1 LAACYVGG
9 QIAIDDGPE
18 IAWKLQHFS
27 GQTDRYR
34 VDSMS
39 ILVGLHHSTRYD
51 YDRPISLGP
60 QTVRLRPGPQCRTR
74 IPSYSLT
81 VKPAQHFVN
90 WQHDPHG
97 NWLARFVFPEKT
109 REFSINVDLI
119 ADMEVINPFDF
130 FVEPYAEAWPF
141 AFPAD
146 LHEDLSAYLALEPA
160 GPLLKDLVQSI
171 SREKGNTVDFLVDL
185 NQRLQRMVRYLIRM
199 EPGVQP
205 PEETLRSA
213 AGSCRDTAWLLVQL
227 LRHIGL
233 PARFVSGYLIQLRP
247 DIKPLE
253 GPGGAAEDFT
263 DLHAWTEVYLPGAGW
278 IGLDPTSGLLCGE
291 GHLPVAATPHF
302 RSAAPIS
309 GLVEPSEVRFAF
321 DMSVKRIAEQPRVTA
336 PFSEAAWN
344 ALDALG
350 EKVDADL
357 IAQDVRLTMGGEPT
371 FVSIDDRQS
380 AEWNTAAVGPTK
392 RVRADELIRRLRRRF
407 APNGLMHYG
416 QGKWYPGEPLPR
428 WAFSL
433 YWRRDGVP
441 IWRDENLIARE
452 AAVHEPTAADS
463 RRFAEGIAAR
473 VGIAADYVQ
482 PAYEDPADRM
492 FKQGLI
498 PESIDPS
505 DPKVDDPREH
515 ARILNLFDTHRGEP
529 AGFVLP
535 LQRWTAQAK
544 PGWLSELWHTRRGR
558 LFLIPGDSALGF
570 RLPLQSLPELSPADY
585 PHLVPAD
592 PFAERKPLP
601 DPRPSHPTGAHASR
615 ASIAEAAAPP
625 LAPETLSTQRP
636 ADVAAAVDIAAI
648 PVRTALTVEVR
659 DGRVCVFMP
668 PIEGLADYLELL
680 AAVEATA
687 AELGLPVHVE
697 GYEPP
702 PDPRLNVIKVTPDP
716 GVIEVN
722 IHPAQSW
729 PEAVAITRGLYEE
742 ARLSRLGTDKF
753 MIDGRHSGTG
763 GGNHVVLGGRTPADS
778 PFLRRPDLLKSLV
791 LYWQRHPSL
800 SYFFSGL
807 FIGPTSQAPRI
818 DEARQDMLYEL
829 EIALGKVP
837 APGAAVPMP
846 PWLVDRLFRNILV
859 DVTGNTHRTELCIDK
874 LFSPDGPTG
883 RLGLVEFRSFEM
895 PPDARMSLAQQLL
908 LRALIASFWRKPLDG
923 KPLRWGT
930 ALHDRYMLEHFVW
943 NDFLEVLE
951 DLSAAGYAFDPAWFD
966 AQRQFRFPLCGAVQ
980 HGGVRL
986 ELRQAIEPWYVLGE
1000 EGVAGSTV
1008 RLVDSSVERL
1018 QVKVEGLSET
1028 RHAVTCN
1035 GARVPL
1041 ISTGRSGEFVAGVRF
1056 KAWHLPSGLHPTIG
1070 VHAPLTFDIV
1080 DTWNRRS
1087 LGGCVYHVAHP
1098 GGRNYETFPINSY
1111 EAEARRRERFQDHG
1125 HTGGRIDVPPLDVS
1139 LEYPTTLDLRRMN

>member
-1 LAACYVGG
+1 
-9 QIAIDDGPE
+9 
-18 IAWKLQHFS
+18 
-27 GQTDRYR
+27 
-34 VDSMS
+34 MS

-51 YDRPISLGP
+51 YDRPIGLGP
-60 QTVRLRPGPQCRTR
+60 QVVRLRPGPHCRTR

-81 VKPAQHFVN
+81 VKPDLHFVN
-90 WQHDPHG
+90 WQQDPHG

-109 REFSINVDLI
+109 KEFSVTVDLI

-130 FVEPYAEAWPF
+130 FVEPYAEIWPF
-141 AFPAD
+141 AFPPEE
-146 LHEDLSAYLALEPA
+146 HEDLAAFVEPEPA
-160 GPLLKDLVQSI
+160 GPLLKELIGSI
-171 SREKGNTVDFLVDL
+171 LREPRNTVNFLVDL
-185 NQRLQRMVRYLIRM
+185 NQRLHGMIRYLIRM
-199 EPGVQP
+199 EPGVQT
-205 PEETLRSA
+205 PEETLSSA
-213 AGSCRDTAWLLVQL
+213 AGSCRDTAWLLTQL

-253 GPGGAAEDFT
+253 GAAGAEHDFT

-302 RSAAPIS
+302 RSAAPIT
-309 GLVEPSEVRFAF
+309 GVVEPSGVRFSF
-321 DMSVKRIAEQPRVTA
+321 DMSVKRIAERPRVTA
-336 PFSEAAWN
+336 PFSAEAWT

-357 IAQDVRLTMGGEPT
+357 AAHDVRLTMGGEPT
-371 FVSIDDRQS
+371 FVSVDDYQS
-380 AEWNTAAVGPTK
+380 AEWNTAALGPMK
-392 RVRADELIRRLRRRF
+392 RLRADDLIRRLRNRF
-407 APNGLMHYG
+407 APGGLMHYG

-441 IWRDENLIARE
+441 IWQDEGLIARE
-452 AAVHEPTAADS
+452 AAAQKPLPDDA
-463 RRFAEGIAAR
+463 RRFTEGIAAR
-473 VGIAADYVQ
+473 VGIMADYVQ
-482 PAYEDPADRM
+482 PAYDDPADRM
-492 FKQGLI
+492 LKQGLI
-498 PESIDPS
+498 PKNIDPS
-505 DPKVDDPREH
+505 DPQIDDPYER
-515 ARILNLFDTHRGEP
+515 ARLLSLFDSHLGQP

-535 LQRWTAQAK
+535 LQCWTAQAK
-544 PGWLSELWHTRRGR
+544 PGWLSELWQTRRGR
-558 LFLIPGDSALGF
+558 LFLMPGDSPIGF
-570 RLPLQSLPELSPADY
+570 RLPLQSLPHVAPVDY
-585 PHLVPAD
+585 PHPVSAD
-592 PFAERKPLP
+592 PFAEPRPLP
-601 DPRPSHPTGAHASR
+601 DPRITHPIRAQRLHTSTAEEAS
-615 ASIAEAAAPP
+615 PP
-625 LAPETLSTQRP
+625 LAPATSVMQR
-636 ADVAAAVDIAAI
+636 AAAAAAAELGDSGV

-659 DGRVCVFMP
+659 DGRLCIFMP
-668 PIEGLADYLELL
+668 PVETLADYLELL
-680 AAVEATA
+680 AVVEATA

-722 IHPAQSW
+722 VHPAASW
-729 PEAVAITRGLYEE
+729 QEAVANTRGLYEE
-742 ARLSRLGTDKF
+742 AHLARLGTDKF

-763 GGNHVVLGGRTPADS
+763 GGNHVVLGGRNAADS

-791 LYWQRHPSL
+791 LYWQRRPSL

-837 APGAAVPMP
+837 APNEPSP
-846 PWLVDRLFRNILV
+846 PWLVDRLFRNILA

-908 LRALIASFWRKPLDG
+908 LRALVASFWRAPLDG
-923 KPLRWGT
+923 KPVRWAT

-943 NDFLEVLE
+943 GDFLDVLD
-951 DLSAAGYAFDPAWFD
+951 DLGRAGYAFDPAWFE
-966 AQRQFRFPLCGAVQ
+966 AQRQFRFPLCGSVQ
-980 HGGVRL
+980 HAGVRL

-1000 EGVAGSTV
+1000 EGLPGGTA

-1018 QVKVEGLSET
+1018 QVKVEGLSED
-1028 RHAVTCN
+1028 RHVVTCK
-1035 GARVPL
+1035 GRRVPL
-1041 ISTGRSGEFVAGVRF
+1041 TATGRAGEFAAGVRF
-1056 KAWHLPSGLHPTIG
+1056 KAWDLASGLHPTIG
-1070 VHAPLTFDIV
+1070 IHAPLTFDIV

-1098 GGRNYETFPINSY
+1098 GGRNYETYPINSY
-1111 EAEARRRERFQDHG
+1111 EAEARRRARFQDHG
-1125 HTGGRIDVPPLDVS
+1125 HTGGLIDIPPLEVS
-1139 LEYPTTLDLRRMN
+1139 LEYPTTLDLRRPI